1 MNPQTLLPILGELL
15 VKSAL
20 VFTAA
25 LLVNAA
31 WHSASAAQRHLVW
44 CAALATVLLLPL
56 TRLHAPRWTVPLQRV
71 TLEFSRQPR
80 ADLPPIESVTT
91 SAASANPLPA
101 APRWRW
107 PDWKQAIIVVWSMG
121 AGLLLASRLLG
132 SARLVWLRK
141 TTQPLMDA
149 RTQRMA
155 AEIFAE
161 LGIRRTVELRLSPAG
176 GVPLTW
182 GSLRPVL
189 TLPAEALAWSEAR
202 LAAALRH
209 EAGHIARGDHFTRS
223 IAHFACA
230 LYWPNPLVWLA
241 ARSLRTAQEQATDDL
256 VLRGGTAPDEYAE
269 QLFDVARALAA
280 QHRFARHAVAMA
292 SPSTLERRMLAIV
305 DESRDRRPLSL
316 RAVFGGMLAVTLTL
330 GLSTAAQLQ
339 AEERK
344 AAGESAATVPRT
356 LIMIEAKFV
365 EITAT
370 VKAKSPLLGTILGN
384 GPASK
389 ETTGAPSVAG
399 VFTEPQFAAVMREL
413 NAQKGVDLLS
423 APRVTT
429 GSGQRAVIEIIREF
443 RYPTEYE
450 KDGPGWKEKESA
462 TRNTGVTFEVLATVR
477 ADGTIDLEMTPS
489 VVEFLGA
496 IDLDNGTKYPA
507 TVSVPSGHRSRP
519 VFSERKITSTASVGP
534 GQTVVLGTL
543 GAPPESKDFPKQG
556 PARKLTVFVTASLVK
571 QAPPVV
577 AEANPNPMMEI
588 ILPLVEF
595 KDAKLSDAGALLL
608 AKGRAAGATTLNIVV
623 VKRPTPEPIVTL
635 SMSRV
640 SIAEAV
646 QNLAD
651 ISGAGIRR
659 DGNTYV
665 LGEEPA
671 PDAGKPTTETPPKA
685 APPAA
690 GSGTLSV
697 SKGTLTLSTDSKSA
711 PSTLVLSSDNLPNST
726 STLTLKGTSGAKTES
741 PEATIHGA
749 GVEILPK
756 AKTGAAPPVEA
767 TGSGTTRITGSTGTT
782 VITDSQNRGGTL
794 TLTGKLPEGAN
805 LGVDPFASVIIPRI
819 EFRDAT
825 LSEAVEF
832 LIAKGRASGGAPV
845 NIVVLSAPKPEP
857 TITLSLTD
865 IPLTDAIRYIAELS
879 GLKVRRDAS
888 AFVLEPKAADK

>member
-25 LLVNAA
+25 LLINAA
-31 WHSASAAQRHLVW
+31 WRSASAAQRHLVW

-80 ADLPPIESVTT
+80 ADLPPIGSVVA

-149 RTQRMA
+149 RTQRIA
-155 AEIFAE
+155 VEIFAE

-189 TLPAEALAWSEAR
+189 TLPAEALAWSDAR

-269 QLFDVARALAA
+269 QLFDVARSLAA
-280 QHRFARHAVAMA
+280 QHRFARHAVPMA

-305 DESRDRRPLSL
+305 DERRDRRPLSL

-339 AEERK
+339 AEEKK
-344 AAGESAATVPRT
+344 AAAEAPSGKAPKRPQIE
-356 LIMIEAKFV
+356 IEAKFV
-365 EITAT
+365 EISETA
-370 VKAKSPLLGTILGN
+370 KAKSKDPVLNMIFGN
-384 GPASK
+384 GPVPKAAA
-389 ETTGAPSVAG
+389 GALGVAG
-399 VFTEPQFAAVMREL
+399 LFTAPQFAAVMREL
-413 NAQKGVDLLS
+413 EAVKGADLLS

-429 GSGQRAVIEIIREF
+429 FSGQKAMIEIIREF

-450 KDGPGWKEKESA
+450 KDGKGWKPKEFA
-462 TRNTGVTFEVLATVR
+462 TRNTGITFEVLAV
-477 ADGTIDLEMTPS
+477 ASPDGRLDLELAPS
-489 VVEFLGA
+489 VVEFLGF

-507 TVSVPSGHRSRP
+507 DTKPNARTRDRLDATPGIPPGHRAQP
-519 VFSERKITSTASVGP
+519 VFSERKLTATVTVFSD
-534 GQTVVLGTL
+534 QTVLLGTL
-543 GAPPESKDFPKQG
+543 GVTAESKDFPRKG
-556 PARKLTVFVTASLVK
+556 PARKLAVFVTAKILK
-571 QAPPVV
+571 EPPDAV

-646 QNLAD
+646 RNLAE
-651 ISGAGIRR
+651 ISGADLRR
-659 DGNTYV
+659 DGDTYV
-665 LGEEPA
+665 LGEKIA
-671 PDAGKPTTETPPKA
+671 ADAGKPAHEIPPKA
-685 APPAA
+685 TTDADPLA
-690 GSGTLSV
+690 G
-697 SKGTLTLSTDSKSA
+697 
-711 PSTLVLSSDNLPNST
+711 
-726 STLTLKGTSGAKTES
+726 
-741 PEATIHGA
+741 
-749 GVEILPK
+749 
-756 AKTGAAPPVEA
+756 
-767 TGSGTTRITGSTGTT
+767 
-782 VITDSQNRGGTL
+782 
-794 TLTGKLPEGAN
+794 
-805 LGVDPFASVIIPRI
+805 VIIPRL
-819 EFRDAT
+819 EFSEAK
-825 LSEAVEF
+825 LSEAVTF
-832 LIAKGRASGGAPV
+832 LIAKGRQSGAV
-845 NIVVLSAPKPEP
+845 SLNIVVVTPPTPEP

-865 IPLTDAIRYIAELS
+865 IPLTDAIRYVAQLA